1 MTTHF
6 QKAVRSFILVL
17 AVCVTP
23 VIHAEEYTVN
33 FSDIEITDF
42 IHEVGRITKKTFAYD
57 PAHVRG
63 KITVISDTKLDEEGV
78 YSLLEATLRV
88 RNLVMVEQDE
98 IVSIVRNQDVRPY
111 SSDGEG
117 QFDTHNEFVSRVI
130 TLKHISSSEAGR
142 VLRQLV
148 SSYGH
153 LLPVL
158 NPNALVIAD
167 HAANVENIVR
177 LIGELDNLDANQISI
192 VLPMKYALVSDVAL
206 MLQRIL
212 PEVRTGIGDT
222 NVGRRITVFAN
233 ENNNTLFVRGSPSDI
248 GLVSE
253 TVSKLDQPYSIT
265 NNTKYFD
272 LQHSEA
278 EQLATLL
285 GALFSA
291 GGPGGETSE
300 AAVGSRD
307 ITIQADTANNAI
319 LARANP
325 TILAEIQSIITQVDI
340 PRLQVLIEAAI
351 VELTVEDNTSS
362 GFEVG
367 GVDESGEEVP
377 IVSTSV
383 NGVIAGLL
391 SRLIGTNVVTTDESD
406 SGEGDGVGLSAL
418 SNIST
423 PTIAIA
429 KIDPDG
435 ISFGAIIAALS
446 ENKDS
451 NLLSTPHV
459 ITMDNV
465 LANIF
470 VGQEVPF
477 RTGTLGLNDQTGQGP
492 VATIQREH
500 VGITLEVT
508 PKIRPDLSVQMTVLN
523 EISAVIAP
531 TLGIGEAGFS
541 DIVTNERTLQT
552 TVVAQNRQ
560 TIVLG
565 GLIRDD
571 KSSTI
576 RKVPGLGNIPLLGRL
591 FRSSSTTTR
600 KNHLLIFLRPTVI
613 QNDEDMATVYERKMK
628 RIWKVQLDGTDSP
641 DEETAPEED
650 RYFDGD
656 E

>member
-1 MTTHF
+1 MKTNC
-6 QKAVRSFILVL
+6 QKIVRNLILVL
-17 AVCVTP
+17 AICVVPLTS
-23 VIHAEEYTVN
+23 AEEYSIN
-33 FSDIEITDF
+33 FSDIALTDF
-42 IHEVGRITKKTFAYD
+42 VHEVGRITKKTFTYD
-57 PAHVRG
+57 PRHLSG
-63 KITVISDTKLDEEGV
+63 TLTVISDTKLDEEGV

-88 RNLVMVEQDE
+88 RSLIIVEHDD
-98 IVSIVRNQDVRPY
+98 VASIVRNQDVRPY
-111 SSDGEG
+111 SSDGQG
-117 QFDTHNEFVSRVI
+117 QFDTDHEFVSRVI

-148 SSYGH
+148 SAYGH
-153 LLPVL
+153 LLPVI

-177 LIGELDNLDANQISI
+177 LIGDLDKLDANQISM
-192 VLPMKYALVSDVAL
+192 VLPMKYALVSDIAL

-212 PEVRTGIGDT
+212 PDVRTGIGDS

-233 ENNNTLFVRGSPSDI
+233 ENNNTLFVRGSSSDI
-248 GLVSE
+248 GLISD
-253 TVSKLDQPYSIT
+253 TVSMLDQPYAVT
-265 NNTKYFD
+265 NNTKYFE
-272 LQHSEA
+272 LQHSDA
-278 EQLATLL
+278 SQLSELL
-285 GALFSA
+285 TGLFVQDGAA
-291 GGPGGETSE
+291 GQNAETS
-300 AAVGSRD
+300 VGSRN
-307 ITIQADTANNAI
+307 ITIQADQANNAI

-325 TILAEIQSIITQVDI
+325 TILAEIQNIITQVDI

-351 VELTVEDNTSS
+351 VEITVEDNLSA
-362 GFEVG
+362 GLEFG
-367 GVDESGEEVP
+367 GVDESGEEIP

-391 SRLIGTNVVTTDESD
+391 SRLIGSRVETDDETD
-406 SGEGDGVGLSAL
+406 SGAGDGVGLSAL
-418 SNIST
+418 SNVST

-446 ENKDS
+446 ENKNS

-477 RTGTLGLNDQTGQGP
+477 RTGTLNLNDQTGQGP
-492 VATIQREH
+492 VSTIERH
-500 VGITLEVT
+500 PVGINLEVT
-508 PKIRPDLSVQMTVLN
+508 PNIRPDLSVQMNVLN

-541 DIVTNERTLQT
+541 DVVTNERTLRT

-571 KSSTI
+571 VSSTI
-576 RKVPGLGNIPLLGRL
+576 RKVPGLGHIPILGRL
-591 FRSSSTTTR
+591 FRSESNTTR

-613 QNDEDMATVYERKMK
+613 ETEEDMASVYERKMS
-628 RIWKVQLDGTDSP
+628 RIWKVQFDGTDSSDDEAVP
-641 DEETAPEED
+641 SDEE
-650 RYFDGD
+650 YFDGQ
-656 E
+656 